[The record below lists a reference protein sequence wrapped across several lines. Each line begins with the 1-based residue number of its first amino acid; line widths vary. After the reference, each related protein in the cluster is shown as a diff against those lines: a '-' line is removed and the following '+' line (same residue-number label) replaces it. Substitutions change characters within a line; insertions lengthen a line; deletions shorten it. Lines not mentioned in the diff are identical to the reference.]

1 MFVLSGEGLVDSR
14 GAKMPRGRIPDDELP
29 EAVKRS
35 PALERT
41 GECATSEEWP
51 TTQQGRIGSASIGS
65 EVMRATNSWAEL
77 NGRLVV
83 GHQLGE

>member
-1 MFVLSGEGLVDSR
+1 MLAGECAVDSW

-41 GECATSEEWP
+41 GVCVTGEEWP
-51 TTQQGRIGSASIGS
+51 TT
-65 EVMRATNSWAEL
+65 
-77 NGRLVV
+77 
-83 GHQLGE
+83 